1 MFNAKFYEA
10 NRQRLMQRHNDA
22 LIVIPSHSMLQK
34 SADTAYPFRQDSSF
48 YYLTGVNEPDIV
60 LVLDTKKQ
68 KTLLL
73 LPSKNDYQNEWD
85 GGLNQTELAD
95 ISGVTEVTAI
105 DVLPNI
111 LKQAKSA
118 QKTVYIPEPLPDIV
132 EPYGFWANPA
142 RRELRTIVEECGVE
156 WSDVRTSIASLRQI
170 KQPQEIAAIKKA
182 IDITASGLA
191 EVRKNINNFQNE
203 KDVERALTAHFYA
216 NGADGHAYD
225 PIIASGKNA
234 SIIHYQKNN
243 QPVKQD
249 ELLLFDVG
257 ALVDGYAS
265 DISRTWA
272 VGRASER
279 KQQLHATILDL
290 QQQAFELLGPG
301 ADIRSYQKEMEKRTK
316 KALKKLDVN
325 MGQFPHGFSH
335 FLGLD
340 VHDAGDYH
348 APLAIDSVLT
358 VEPGVYLP
366 EEGIGIRVE
375 DNILITENGI
385 ENLSKDIPHL
395 L

>member
-1 MFNAKFYEA
+1 MFDAKFYNG
-10 NRQRLMQRHNDA
+10 NRQRLCSA
-22 LIVIPSHSMLQK
+22 LPQSLVLIPAHTMLQK
-34 SADTAYPFRQDSSF
+34 SADVAYPFRQDSNF
-48 YYLTGVNEPDIV
+48 LYLTGLNEPDLL
-60 LVLDTKKQ
+60 LVIDTKKQ
-68 KTLLL
+68 KSIIL
-73 LPSKNDYQNEWD
+73 LPKKNDYQSDWD
-85 GGLNQTELAD
+85 GVHNVDEIKSL
-95 ISGVTEVTAI
+95 SGVDEVKDIKSLSTI
-105 DVLPNI
+105 IKD
-111 LKQAKSA
+111 AKKRQLEMYA
-118 QKTVYIPEPLPDIV
+118 LQPLPEIV

-142 RRELRTIVEECGVE
+142 RRNLVATLKDNDVEPLDARGA
-156 WSDVRTSIASLRQI
+156 IAKLRQI
-170 KQPQEIAAIKKA
+170 KQPEEIEGIKKA
-182 IDITASGLA
+182 IDITGLGLA
-191 EVRKNINNFQNE
+191 EVRSKINEYKNE
-203 KDVERALTAHFYA
+203 KDIERALTAHFYA
-216 NGADGHAYD
+216 HGADGHAYD

-243 QPVKQD
+243 QPIQQD

-257 ALVDGYAS
+257 ALVDSYAS

-272 VGRASER
+272 VGRVSER
-279 KQQLHATILDL
+279 KQQLHAAILDL

-301 ADIRSYQKEMEKRTK
+301 ADIRAYQKEMEKRTK
-316 KALKKLDVN
+316 KALKKLDVD

-348 APLAIDSVLT
+348 APLAIGSVLT